1 MFWRYVISF
10 IKINFSQLAF
20 SFFRGG
26 SDIIKLLFNIILKYM
41 EEHAI
46 EKLNTKLFYHGKL
59 NHIPLNFTD

>member
-1 MFWRYVISF
+1 MFWRYVISV

-20 SFFRGG
+20 NFFRGG

-59 NHIPLNFTD
+59 NRIPLNFTD

>member
-1 MFWRYVISF
+1 MFWRYVISV

-41 EEHAI
+41 E
-46 EKLNTKLFYHGKL
+46 
-59 NHIPLNFTD
+59 